1 MNGSLTGNRY
11 AKSLM
16 GLAAEKNVLDNVYSD
31 MDLIA
36 STIEESNDL
45 ELLLKSPVVKTDK
58 KQAILNDIFGAKIS
72 ELSTLFLTLISN
84 RRREGIIKDI
94 AASFI
99 DLYKR
104 SKNIVVAEITSAVK
118 LEEAQ
123 KEKIIDLLKD
133 ENTKEVEVIE
143 KIREEIIGG
152 FIVRVDD
159 KQIDAS
165 ILRELDDLKQEFN
178 KNLYI
183 SEL

>member
-16 GLAAEKNVLDNVYSD
+16 GLATEKNVLDSVYSD
-31 MDLIA
+31 MVLIA

-58 KQAILNDIFGAKIS
+58 KQAILSGVFGGKIS
-72 ELSTLFLTLISN
+72 DMSTLFLTLISN
-84 RRREGIIKDI
+84 RRREGIIEDI
-94 AASFI
+94 ATSFI

-104 SKNIVVAEITSAVK
+104 SKQIIVAEITTAVK
-118 LEEAQ
+118 LDEAQ
-123 KEKIIDLLKD
+123 KERIIGLLKD
-133 ENTKEVEVIE
+133 ENTKEVEVVE
-143 KIREEIIGG
+143 KIKEDIIGG